1 MGVFF
6 INWITQLQGPKW
18 NLLLR
23 SVIFTVY
30 LLLGAVIFQ
39 QLETHEAVREK
50 KDFRTRKAIFQQM
63 YGINETVF
71 EAFIEEVRRAVDDG
85 YFDVQF
91 DRWSF
96 FGSVFFTATVLTTIG
111 NYHIGVI
118 VYKRRYKRIN
128 VLWLSCGVG
137 VEEGENRRY

>member
-6 INWITQLQGPKW
+6 INWITQLKGPTW

-23 SVIFTVY
+23 TSIFTVY
-30 LLLGAVIFQ
+30 LLLGAVVFQ
-39 QLETHEAVREK
+39 QLETKGAAREK
-50 KDFRTRKAIFQQM
+50 NDFKARKMVFQKM
-63 YGINETVF
+63 YGINDTAF
-71 EAFIEEVRRAVDDG
+71 QAFIEEVRRAVDDG

-111 NYHIGVI
+111 KFSKKIEF
-118 VYKRRYKRIN
+118 
-128 VLWLSCGVG
+128 L
-137 VEEGENRRY
+137 